1 MVQYASVGKVVELVR
16 SIGGETVMPGRAN
29 CTYPHHFIPSPTTAS
44 DNSFQSN
51 DEKRAATQLLYAAG

>member
-1 MVQYASVGKVVELVR
+1 VVEYAGVSKVVELVR
-16 SIGGETVMPGRAN
+16 SIGGEAVLPGPAN
-29 CTYPHHFIPSPTTAS
+29 CTYPHHFIPNPTTAS